1 MLLATGDALV
11 FSPAAL
17 ITADSD
23 DRGGVGLLGRDHLTL
38 RVRPRL
44 TLDGGASL
52 LAVGHSLP
60 VHAVGSAASPL
71 SLPTPPISESHLP
84 TQGESRLED
93 TGTAPPVAA
102 PNSTVTSTM
111 PSAPLNTQAA
121 SSTVGHVPAPSALS
135 VVKPKA
141 PASSTVGHVPAPSA
155 LSVVKP
161 KAPASSTVGHVPA
174 PSALSVVKPK
184 APASAKSKAPA
195 SRTVPASL
203 QDLMGY
209 LLRNGAADKPLPL
222 SDVHNAVQ
230 QVKKPGPGEKQW
242 WTQMLQQAVQKG
254 LIELTKDKKMIRL
267 LERGPLVY
275 V

>member
-1 MLLATGDALV
+1 MRSAPLSTQAG
-11 FSPAAL
+11 S
-17 ITADSD
+17 S
-23 DRGGVGLLGRDHLTL
+23 
-38 RVRPRL
+38 
-44 TLDGGASL
+44 
-52 LAVGHSLP
+52 
-60 VHAVGSAASPL
+60 VHAVGAAASPL
-71 SLPTPPISESHLP
+71 SLPTPPISESNLP
-84 TQGESRLED
+84 TQGESGRED

-121 SSTVGHVPAPSALS
+121 SSTVGHVQAASALS
-135 VVKPKA
+135 VGKPKA

-184 APASAKSKAPA
+184 APAS
-195 SRTVPASL
+195 RTVPASL

-222 SDVHNAVQ
+222 TDVHNGVQ
-230 QVKKPGPGEKQW
+230 QVKKPGPDQKQW

-254 LIELTKDKKMIRL
+254 LIELTNDKKMIRL

-275 V
+275 I